1 MERIVLMQGRFAAL
15 AGLLGLAFFA
25 ACAGPSEST
34 TTEIVSSSDSALA
47 LLSNSPVDM
56 DGNPLALEV
65 GLAAGRPLVLVF
77 WQSWCESCLKEAPGL
92 GRAARSLR
100 GKVDFLG
107 VVPGQDGAVDE
118 DRVRQIS
125 DELGMPYAH
134 LRDRTLEWTRTF
146 KVDGTP
152 TMIALGAR
160 GNVIWRGNHAPK
172 DWKSVL
178 HLGF

>member
-1 MERIVLMQGRFAAL
+1 MERNVLMRGRLTAL

-25 ACAGPSEST
+25 GCAGPSEST
-34 TTEIVSSSDSALA
+34 TTEIVSSSDDALA
-47 LLSNSPVDM
+47 LVSNSPVDM
-56 DGNPLALEV
+56 DGNPLALEA

-77 WQSWCESCLKEAPGL
+77 WQSWCESCLEEAPGL
-92 GRAARSLR
+92 GRAARSLS

-107 VVPGQDGAVDE
+107 VVPGKDGTVNE

-152 TMIALGAR
+152 TMIALNEEGDI
-160 GNVIWRGNHAPK
+160 IWRGNHAPK
-172 DWKSVL
+172 DWKSAL